1 MKKRKT
7 IFIIGICTA
16 VIISAAVI
24 ASRTVFF
31 NKPDSSLS
39 DDTIDFYYQWKD
51 KYLIK
56 NPYTT
61 ENQYYIQYSKENY
74 EQTQS
79 EVAVTVSEAHGY
91 GMLAA
96 ACMSEYDREAK
107 SIFDGMY
114 NYYRAHLN
122 NIGPNLMAWQQN
134 DNGSEI
140 INASGADSAT
150 DGDMDIAYSLLIAD
164 KIWGSNGNI
173 NYKDSAISLINDIM
187 TYEVNKTDWTLQ
199 LGDWVSDSDG
209 DDKYYSATRSSDF
222 IVQYMPIFAKVTG
235 DERWTKVYNSTYDII
250 NSFVSEYG
258 TGLLPDFFIKDN
270 GKFVPAPPD
279 FLESEHDGDFS
290 YNSCRTPWRI
300 SMDYLYGH
308 NSDALAFAETLN
320 SFIQNSTDKNPKNIK
335 AGYTLSGTSYE
346 DYNDLCF
353 TAPFLISAAC
363 EGKNK
368 WHDVLR
374 ENILDYGDDVYY
386 GDTIKLLCLIAD
398 DNGWIVP

>member
-31 NKPDSSLS
+31 NKPASSLS

-61 ENQYYIQYSKENY
+61 ENQYYVQYSEENY

-91 GMLAA
+91 GMLST
-96 ACMSEYDREAK
+96 ACMSEYDRETK
-107 SIFDGMY
+107 NIFDGMY
-114 NYYRAHLN
+114 NYYKAHLS

-164 KIWGSNGNI
+164 KVWGSNGNI

-320 SFIQNSTDKNPKNIK
+320 SFIQNSTDKDPENIK

>member
-1 MKKRKT
+1 MKKRKN
-7 IFIIGICTA
+7 ISIIGICTA

-61 ENQYYIQYSKENY
+61 ENQYYVQYSEENY

-91 GMLAA
+91 GMLST

-114 NYYRAHLN
+114 NYYRAHLS

-199 LGDWVSDSDG
+199 LGD
-209 DDKYYSATRSSDF
+209 
-222 IVQYMPIFAKVTG
+222 
-235 DERWTKVYNSTYDII
+235 
-250 NSFVSEYG
+250 
-258 TGLLPDFFIKDN
+258 
-270 GKFVPAPPD
+270 
-279 FLESEHDGDFS
+279 
-290 YNSCRTPWRI
+290 
-300 SMDYLYGH
+300 
-308 NSDALAFAETLN
+308 
-320 SFIQNSTDKNPKNIK
+320 
-335 AGYTLSGTSYE
+335 
-346 DYNDLCF
+346 
-353 TAPFLISAAC
+353 
-363 EGKNK
+363 
-368 WHDVLR
+368 
-374 ENILDYGDDVYY
+374 
-386 GDTIKLLCLIAD
+386 
-398 DNGWIVP
+398 